1 MRNPPP
7 PSESTLCGFEPVD
20 VTPDRGGWKRKKAMI
35 RDRLVQARAEG
46 VTYAEL
52 EKAGNITLNEM
63 STIVNAGKVEMSVY
77 RRLEAALEAIGK

>member
-1 MRNPPP
+1 
-7 PSESTLCGFEPVD
+7 
-20 VTPDRGGWKRKKAMI
+20 MI

-63 STIVNAGKVEMSVY
+63 SAIVNAGKVEMSVY